1 MSAFQKTENSLSPW
15 VTDFPWMPLLG
26 QLNTQLHTFVLLL
39 LLCCAPS
46 ATVYTK
52 QLQLPSAQPMQCS
65 SSPLRPSSLPY
76 LVWLPWHP
84 PPQSRTTPEAGYP
97 PTTLTIHSHS
107 SCCGKTE
114 KSSDLV
120 RHLGNIKE
128 KTWFYINNIYILYI
142 CLLTYLH
149 IFVCIVY
156 YMLYIIYMFYICHIM
171 YLLYYNII
179 YNNCNMNIMYNIF
192 ISY

>member
-1 MSAFQKTENSLSPW
+1 MSAFQKADSLSLW

-26 QLNTQLHTFVLLL
+26 QLNTQLHTFMLLL

-52 QLQLPSAQPMQCS
+52 QLQLPSAQPMQYS
-65 SSPLRPSSLPY
+65 SSALRPSSLPY

-120 RHLGNIKE
+120 RHLGNIKK

-142 CLLTYLH
+142 CLFID
-149 IFVCIVY
+149 IFT
-156 YMLYIIYMFYICHIM
+156 YICMRSI
-171 YLLYYNII
+171 LYVI
-179 YNNCNMNIMYNIF
+179 YYIHVLYMPYYVFTIL
-192 ISY
+192 